1 MPAMPPDMNALIE
14 KIRLRLTQ
22 DAPELLPLYAIMS
35 QEAGFGRDWID
46 ADLKTLPVNAKILE
60 VGGGIFLLS
69 CQLAHEGFDVT
80 TVEPTAQ
87 GFGEFERLR
96 EKIVAVAKETGPLPK
111 VVACPIEEFRSGE
124 KFDFAFSVNV
134 MEHVDDADAA
144 IGRVSEALKDNA
156 SYRFICPN
164 YLFPYEPHFNI
175 PTFFSKSLTKRMMHN
190 KIFGSKRMED
200 PAGVWKSLNWITV
213 PKVRRRA
220 ANDHHLSLSFRKD
233 TLVWMLE
240 RALSDAEF
248 AKRRTGWMLSF
259 IRTAMK
265 FKVLRLAKFI
275 PAVLQP
281 VMDCRLTR
289 KA

>member
-1 MPAMPPDMNALIE
+1 MLPDMNALIE

-22 DAPELLPLYAIMS
+22 GAPELLPLYAVMS
-35 QEAGFGRDWID
+35 QEARFGRDWID
-46 ADLKTLPVNAKILE
+46 VDLKSLASGAKILE

-80 TVEPTAQ
+80 TVEPTSQ

-96 EKIVAVAKETGPLPK
+96 EKVIETARETGPLPK
-111 VVACPIEEFRSGE
+111 IAACPIEEFRSDE

-134 MEHVDDADAA
+134 MEHVDDVNAA
-144 IGRVSEALKDNA
+144 IGRVSEALHDKA

-164 YLFPYEPHFNI
+164 YLFPHEPHFNI
-175 PTFFSKSLTKRMMHN
+175 PTFFTKALTEKLMHSR
-190 KIFGSKRMED
+190 IFGSKRMAD

-213 PKVRRRA
+213 SKVRRRA

-248 AKRRTGWMLSF
+248 AKRRAGWMLSF

-265 FKVLRLAKFI
+265 LKVLNLAKFI
-275 PAVLQP
+275 PTALQP